1 MANSIII
8 DKAYKMT
15 DSGLAVYP
23 FNAVKHVWTCWK
35 TSHAEYSRH
44 KQKTGIY
51 ALLHLCRHLQPSID
65 KFWTFF
71 ARTLSGLSRNN
82 PKWSKCSRFP
92 IEEDKI
98 NEWFDHE
105 VLSEGNEDNKV
116 IKIVNVDR
124 LGKEKEIYLKG
135 QAENFPMSLA
145 NDNFEFFV
153 HGTNHKGAKKIIEKG
168 IRLSEGAAR
177 QDFSDGSGFYLGI
190 DLKEATK
197 WARHK
202 YKDGEAILIYQVDK
216 RELRGDNNEKGL
228 DLRINKDE
236 WKKVVKEYRLTGY
249 GRKEKP
255 PSQDYRDELEQHHF
269 IEGPMASVSK
279 KNPKPREK
287 GSGTYQLCVR
297 NEACAKLF
305 DRSLSHV
312 IFLER

>member
-1 MANSIII
+1 
-8 DKAYKMT
+8 MT

-35 TSHAEYSRH
+35 TPHAEYSRH

-124 LGKEKEIYLKG
+124 LGKENEIYLKD
-135 QAENFPMSLA
+135 QPENFPMSLA

-168 IRLSEGAAR
+168 ILLGEGRAR

-190 DLKEATK
+190 DVKKAAM

-202 YKDGEAILIYQVDK
+202 FQDGEAVLIYHEDK
-216 RELRGDNNEKGL
+216 RELRGDKNEEGL
-228 DLRINKDE
+228 DLCNNKRQFEGSSQRIPFDRLWTQRKAT
-236 WKKVVKEYRLTGY
+236 KPRLSRQTRTVPFHRRTHGFSVKE
-249 GRKEKP
+249 K
-255 PSQDYRDELEQHHF
+255 S
-269 IEGPMASVSK
+269 
-279 KNPKPREK
+279 
-287 GSGTYQLCVR
+287 
-297 NEACAKLF
+297 
-305 DRSLSHV
+305 
-312 IFLER
+312 

>member
-1 MANSIII
+1 
-8 DKAYKMT
+8 MT
-15 DSGLAVYP
+15 DSDLAVYS

-35 TSHAEYSRH
+35 TPHAEYSI
-44 KQKTGIY
+44 QKTGIY

-82 PKWSKCSRFP
+82 QKWSKCSRFP

-105 VLSEGNEDNKV
+105 VPSEGNEDNKV

-124 LGKEKEIYLKG
+124 LGKQNEIYLKD
-135 QAENFPMSLA
+135 QPENFPMSLA

-153 HGTNHKGAKKIIEKG
+153 HGTNHEGAKKIIEKG
-168 IRLSEGAAR
+168 ILLSKGAAR

-190 DLKEATK
+190 DLKKAAM

-202 YKDGEAILIYQVDK
+202 YQDGEAVLIYHVDK

-228 DLRINKDE
+228 DLCNNKDE
-236 WKKVVKEYRLTGY
+236 WKKVVNEYRLTGY
-249 GRKEKP
+249 GRKEKR
-255 PSQDYRDELEQHHF
+255 PSQDYRDELEQCQGK
-269 IEGPMASVSK
+269 IL
-279 KNPKPREK
+279 N
-287 GSGTYQLCVR
+287 
-297 NEACAKLF
+297 
-305 DRSLSHV
+305 
-312 IFLER
+312 LERKAVAHINCVLGMKLVPNYLTVA

>member
-1 MANSIII
+1 
-8 DKAYKMT
+8 MT

-23 FNAVKHVWTCWK
+23 LNAVKHVWTCWK
-35 TSHAEYSRH
+35 TLHAEYSRH

-105 VLSEGNEDNKV
+105 VPSEGNEDNKV
-116 IKIVNVDR
+116 IQIVNVDR
-124 LGKEKEIYLKG
+124 LGKQNEIYLRD
-135 QAENFPMSLA
+135 QPENFPMSLS

-153 HGTNHKGAKKIIEKG
+153 HGTNHEGAKKIIEKG
-168 IRLSEGAAR
+168 ILLGKGAAR

-190 DLKEATK
+190 DFKKAVM

-202 YKDGEAILIYQVDK
+202 YQDGEAVLIYQVDK
-216 RELRGDNNEKGL
+216 RELRGDKNEKGL
-228 DLRINKDE
+228 DLRIDKDE
-236 WKKVVKEYRLTGY
+236 WKKVVNEYRLTGS
-249 GRKEKP
+249 GRKEKRP
-255 PSQDYRDELEQHHF
+255 NQHYRDKLEQYHF

-279 KNPKPREK
+279 KNRKPRE
-287 GSGTYQLCVR
+287 GDTYQLCVR
-297 NEACAKLF
+297 NKACAKLF
-305 DRSLSHV
+305 DRSLSYV